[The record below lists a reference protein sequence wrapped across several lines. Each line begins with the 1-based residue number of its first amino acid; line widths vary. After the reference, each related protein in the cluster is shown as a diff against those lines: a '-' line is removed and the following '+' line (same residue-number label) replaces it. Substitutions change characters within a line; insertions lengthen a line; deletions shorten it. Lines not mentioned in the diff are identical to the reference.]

1 MSTLLASNHEIEA
14 AFGTIGVPHVFR
26 RFIET
31 DASGASAIS
40 MVLSNLVTLIYS
52 VATIVLIFMILWGAF
67 DWLTSGGDKEKLEHA
82 KSRLINAFVGI
93 MLFAVAFAIIQILGT
108 FTGFTFF
115 AGQR

>member
-1 MSTLLASNHEIEA
+1 MFTLLAQDDV
-14 AFGTIGVPHVFR
+14 FGKIQTPIVFR
-26 RFIET
+26 HFIER

-40 MVLSNLVTLIYS
+40 MILSNLVTLIYS
-52 VATIVLIFMILWGAF
+52 IATIVLIFMILWGAF

-93 MLFAVAFAIIQILGT
+93 MLFAIAFAVIQILGK

-115 AGQR
+115 VGQH